1 MDSSCL
7 VFPKWPFL
15 TTLRIRQ
22 TSPTCDICKSALEI
36 VPLRSDKREQVAL
49 KSVAGSTGR
58 SSNNI
63 KGHPIVLLDQR
74 RTFKVVGPK
83 GLNCLPRCV
92 VLHRSISLNVPSSDQ
107 RRSFKVVGPKGVSCL
122 PRCVVLHSHRSISR
136 NIPRSLPL
144 QECLSS
150 LFLHLKWFLTKVSDY
165 HDIRRADSLP
175 TPRMTLH
182 SWGVVVT
189 RSWV

>member
-1 MDSSCL
+1 MDSSRL
-7 VFPKWPFL
+7 VYPEWPIL
-15 TTLRIRQ
+15 TTLGIRQ
-22 TSPTCDICKSALEI
+22 ISQHVISAKSALDI
-36 VPLRSDKREQVAL
+36 VPLQSDKREQVDL
-49 KSVAGSTGR
+49 KIVAGSTGR

-74 RTFKVVGPK
+74 RAFEGPK

-92 VLHRSISLNVPSSDQ
+92 VLHRLISLKIQSLDQ

-122 PRCVVLHSHRSISR
+122 PRCVVLHSHRSISQ

-150 LFLHLKWFLTKVSDY
+150 LFLHLKWFLTKVSD
-165 HDIRRADSLP
+165 
-175 TPRMTLH
+175 
-182 SWGVVVT
+182 
-189 RSWV
+189 